1 MEAIDGEARRAKRS
15 FVMVKLTHRRAEP
28 VVTVGRIIN
37 CIPVIKRIWGLGSM
51 SEELYEIH
59 VSISVN

>member
-1 MEAIDGEARRAKRS
+1 MDRDTRLAKRS

-28 VVTVGRIIN
+28 VVTVGRIIKGT
-37 CIPVIKRIWGLGSM
+37 PVVKRIWGLGSM

>member
-1 MEAIDGEARRAKRS
+1 MDRDIHRAKRS
-15 FVMVKLTHRRAEP
+15 VVMVKLAHRRAEP

-37 CIPVIKRIWGLGSM
+37 RIPVIKRMWGLGSM

-59 VSISVN
+59 VPISVN